1 MPTIQIT
8 DETAGR
14 KAAARTWALEFLD
27 ETITAQEFI
36 RRRIYEEVLEHNT
49 KNLETFNGLVQ
60 PTAEERAL
68 NGAKRQERR
77 KIDWE
82 AQYAKA
88 LEAFNRNSFIM
99 LVNDAQ
105 IETLQQPVALRE
117 GTTVTFLKL
126 VPLVGG

>member
-14 KAAARTWALEFLD
+14 KAATRTWMLEFLD
-27 ETITAQEFI
+27 ETISAQEFI
-36 RRRIYEEVLEHNT
+36 RRRIYEEVQDYNT
-49 KNLETFNGLVQ
+49 RTSDAYHGLVQ
-60 PTAEERAL
+60 PTDVERAL
-68 NGAKRQERR
+68 NATKPRERH

-82 AQYAKA
+82 AQYAQA
-88 LEAFNRNSFIM
+88 LAAFERNGFIM
-99 LVNDAQ
+99 LVNDTQ
-105 IETLQQPVALRE
+105 IESLQEPVLLRE

>member
-8 DETAGR
+8 DETSGR
-14 KAAARTWALEFLD
+14 KAATRTWTLEFLD

-36 RRRIYEEVLEHNT
+36 RRRIYEEVLDYNT
-49 KNLETFNGLVQ
+49 KNPDVYHGLVQ
-60 PTAEERAL
+60 PTDVERAL
-68 NGAKRQERR
+68 NATKPRERR

-82 AQYAKA
+82 AQYAQA
-88 LEAFNRNSFIM
+88 LEAFNRNGFIM
-99 LVNDAQ
+99 LVNDTQ
-105 IETLQQPVALRE
+105 IETLQEPIFLRE

>member
-8 DETAGR
+8 DETSGR
-14 KAAARTWALEFLD
+14 KAATRTWTLEFLD
-27 ETITAQEFI
+27 ETISAQEFI
-36 RRRIYEEVLEHNT
+36 RRRIYEEVLNYNT
-49 KNLETFNGLVQ
+49 KTSDAYHGLVQ
-60 PTAEERAL
+60 PTEVERAL
-68 NGAKRQERR
+68 NATKPRARR

-88 LEAFNRNSFIM
+88 LEGFERNGFIM
-99 LVNDAQ
+99 LVDDAQ
-105 IETLQQPVALRE
+105 IETLEQPIFLRE